1 MSLSIRTQDKMGLV
15 PYNAP
20 IQIER
25 IKRRVENI
33 DYPVPGFVP
42 TLNDIKLGIYSTQ
55 KRALEVLDEIEK
67 ALCENNVTN
76 YEYFMGAHTQLKEYS
91 YSKTTIY
98 QMPKE

>member
-67 ALCENNVTN
+67 ANEDNQVIIK
-76 YEYFMGAHTQLKEYS
+76 EYFMGAYTELEEYS
-91 YSKTTIY
+91 YPKKITY
-98 QMPKE
+98 QMPKS